1 MALKTHGITPDTINN
16 IMLGAGVFYK
26 NLSYG
31 AEGWEGTVVG
41 ATSGGGTVNIE
52 PEYLDVEVDGAT
64 VAVKGLTKQKV
75 GETATIEMNL
85 TELTEGVVVS
95 VLNLTEVSSKSNE
108 AYTCYT
114 TKTNIDETDYLENV
128 AFVGTTT
135 NGSNVIVIMP
145 NAVCT
150 SAFSLSGQNK
160 TQATYT
166 IQYQCTATLDSN
178 NNVCTRYVCGFK
190 IFEYFEVYVLL
201 YDI

>member
-1 MALKTHGITPDTINN
+1 MLKTHGITADTINN

-31 AEGWEGTVVG
+31 AGGWEGTVVG

-95 VLNLTEVSSKSNE
+95 VLNLTEDSSKSNE
-108 AYTCYT
+108 GYTCYT

-178 NNVCTRYVCGFK
+178 NLMK
-190 IFEYFEVYVLL
+190 LPLEIYFPVAKA
-201 YDI
+201 

>member
-95 VLNLTEVSSKSNE
+95 VLNLTEDSSKSNE
-108 AYTCYT
+108 GYTCYT
-114 TKTNIDETDYLENV
+114 TKTNIDETNYLENV

-166 IQYQCTATLDSN
+166 IQYQCTASLDSN
-178 NNVCTRYVCGFK
+178 NLMK
-190 IFEYFEVYVLL
+190 LPIEIYFPVAKA
-201 YDI
+201 

>member
-1 MALKTHGITPDTINN
+1 MLKTHGITPDTINN

-178 NNVCTRYVCGFK
+178 NLMK
-190 IFEYFEVYVLL
+190 LPLEIYFPVAKA
-201 YDI
+201 

>member
-1 MALKTHGITPDTINN
+1 MALKMHGVTSDTINN

-31 AEGWEGTVVG
+31 AAGWEGTVVG

-52 PEYLDVEVDGAT
+52 PEYLDVEVDGVT

-95 VLNLTEVSSKSNE
+95 VLNLTEDATKSNE

-114 TKTNIDETDYLENV
+114 TKTNIDESDYLENV

-178 NNVCTRYVCGFK
+178 NLMK
-190 IFEYFEVYVLL
+190 LPLEIYFPVAKA
-201 YDI
+201 

>member
-95 VLNLTEVSSKSNE
+95 VLNLTEDAAKSNE
-108 AYTCYT
+108 GFTCYT
-114 TKTNIDETDYLENV
+114 TKTNIDESDYLENV

-166 IQYQCTATLDSN
+166 VQYQCTASLDSDN
-178 NNVCTRYVCGFK
+178 LMK
-190 IFEYFEVYVLL
+190 LPIEIYFPVAKA
-201 YDI
+201 

>member
-1 MALKTHGITPDTINN
+1 MALKTHGITADTINN

-95 VLNLTEVSSKSNE
+95 VLNLTEDATKSNE

-114 TKTNIDETDYLENV
+114 TKTNIDESDYLENV

-178 NNVCTRYVCGFK
+178 NLMK
-190 IFEYFEVYVLL
+190 LPLEIYFPVAKA
-201 YDI
+201 

>member
-1 MALKTHGITPDTINN
+1 MALKSHGVTPDTINN

-178 NNVCTRYVCGFK
+178 NLMK
-190 IFEYFEVYVLL
+190 LPLEIYFPVAKA
-201 YDI
+201 

>member
-1 MALKTHGITPDTINN
+1 MALKTHGVTSDTINN

-26 NLSYG
+26 NLKYNTSG
-31 AEGWEGTVVG
+31 GWTGTVVG

-85 TELTEGVVVS
+85 TEITEGVVAS
-95 VLNLTEVSSKSNE
+95 VLNLIEDASKSNE
-108 AYTCYT
+108 KFTCYT
-114 TKTNIDETDYLENV
+114 TKTNIDESDYLENV

-135 NGSNVIVIMP
+135 NGSNVIVIFP

-166 IQYQCTATLDSN
+166 IQYQCTADITSDNLM
-178 NNVCTRYVCGFK
+178 K
-190 IFEYFEVYVLL
+190 LPIEIYFPVVSA
-201 YDI
+201 

>member
-95 VLNLTEVSSKSNE
+95 VLNLTEDSSKSNE
-108 AYTCYT
+108 GYTCYT
-114 TKTNIDETDYLENV
+114 TKTNIDETTYLENV

-166 IQYQCTATLDSN
+166 IQYQCTASLDSN
-178 NNVCTRYVCGFK
+178 NLMK
-190 IFEYFEVYVLL
+190 LPIEIYFPVAKA
-201 YDI
+201 

>member
-1 MALKTHGITPDTINN
+1 MALKTHGITNDTINN
-16 IMLGAGVFYK
+16 IMLNAGVFYK
-26 NLSYG
+26 NLTYQNG
-31 AEGWEGTVVG
+31 DWTGTVVG
-41 ATSGGGTVNIE
+41 ATSGGGTINIE

-95 VLNLTEVSSKSNE
+95 VLNLTEDSSKSNE
-108 AYTCYT
+108 GYTCYT
-114 TKTNIDETDYLENV
+114 TKTNIDETNYLENV

-166 IQYQCTATLDSN
+166 IQYQCTASLDSN
-178 NNVCTRYVCGFK
+178 NLMK
-190 IFEYFEVYVLL
+190 LPIEIYFPVAKA
-201 YDI
+201 

>member
-1 MALKTHGITPDTINN
+1 MALKTHGITADTIKN

-31 AEGWEGTVVG
+31 ADGWEGTVVG

-52 PEYLDVEVDGAT
+52 PEYLDIEVDGAT

-75 GETATIEMNL
+75 GEIATMEMNL
-85 TELTEGVVVS
+85 TEITEGVVAS
-95 VLNLTEVSSKSNE
+95 VLNLEEDTTKSNE

-114 TKTNIDETDYLENV
+114 TKTNIDESDYLDNV

-160 TQATYT
+160 SQATYT
-166 IQYQCTATLDSN
+166 IQYQCTATIESDNL
-178 NNVCTRYVCGFK
+178 TK
-190 IFEYFEVYVLL
+190 LPIEIYFPVAKG
-201 YDI
+201 

>member
-1 MALKTHGITPDTINN
+1 MALKTHGITADTINN

-31 AEGWEGTVVG
+31 ASGWEGTVVG

-95 VLNLTEVSSKSNE
+95 VLNLTEDSSKSNE
-108 AYTCYT
+108 GYTCYT
-114 TKTNIDETDYLENV
+114 TKTNIDETNYLENV

-178 NNVCTRYVCGFK
+178 NLMK
-190 IFEYFEVYVLL
+190 LPLEIYFPVAKA
-201 YDI
+201 